1 MIQNPVSAGFFYF
14 NFAGNMNYLSIEN
27 ISRVLSDK
35 VLFSDLSF
43 GLNKGE
49 KVGLIARNGAG
60 KSSLLSI
67 LAGKAEADA
76 GNVVIRNDIR
86 VGYLEQ
92 HPSFTQSVS
101 IREFIEKGHSEVFS
115 IIHNYKDAIKNQTEN
130 FNPLT
135 HQAFEEASHK
145 MDVVNGWDYERK
157 LVELLDLFKI
167 TDLSQNVDTLSG
179 GQKKRLAIALV
190 LLDDPDI
197 LLLDEPTNH
206 LDIEMIEW
214 LEKLLSQSNSTL
226 LVVTHDRYF
235 LDAVCDRIIELEQG
249 KLYNYKGNYK
259 FFLEKKAER
268 IASEKTE
275 TEKARQL
282 MKKELEWIRRMPKA
296 RTTKSKA
303 RIDSFQV
310 VSEKASQNRNEK
322 SINLGI
328 KMARVGGKILEVDRV
343 TKKFDDKV
351 ILDNFEYIF
360 KRGERAGVI
369 GKNGSGKSTFLNI
382 LSGMINPDLGSVTRG
397 ETTIFGYYTQ
407 EGLNVDESKR
417 VIDVVKEIAEV
428 VITPNGTAL
437 PVAQY
442 LQYFLFTNEMQY
454 TLVSKLSGGE
464 KRRLH
469 LLTVLIKNP
478 NFLILDEPTN
488 DLDIDT
494 LNKLEEFLLDFKGC
508 LILVSHDRY
517 FLDKLVD
524 HLFIFK
530 GDGNITD
537 YYGTYSEYKVMVDK
551 QGRAEIKTSQNEVSV
566 KEEAQSV
573 TAKPKTKLTYK
584 EKLELENLEKEIA
597 SLESEKSE
605 LENSMMSGSLNYEQ
619 LEINSKRITNIM
631 ADLDH
636 KTERWI
642 YLESYN
648 E

>member
-1 MIQNPVSAGFFYF
+1 
-14 NFAGNMNYLSIEN
+14 MNYLSIEN

>member
-14 NFAGNMNYLSIEN
+14 NFAGNMNYLSVEN

-67 LAGKAEADA
+67 LAGKEEADA

-86 VGYLEQ
+86 IGFLEQ
-92 HPSFTQSVS
+92 HPSFMQSLS
-101 IREFIEKGHSEVFS
+101 IQEFIEKGHSEVFT
-115 IIHNYKDAIKNQTEN
+115 IIHDYKTAIKNQTEN

-157 LVELLDLFKI
+157 LVELLYLFKI
-167 TDLSQNVDTLSG
+167 TDLSQNLDTLSG

-268 IASEKTE
+268 IANEKTE

-382 LSGMINPDLGSVTRG
+382 LSGMINPDHGSVTRG

-537 YYGTYSEYKVMVDK
+537 YYGTYSEYKVMVEK